1 MCQTCVPM
9 SCVSKHSQCFHAP
22 IWSFLA
28 ASPPA
33 VHEASLP
40 VTAPSKPES
49 TILEHP
55 QVSALPEC
63 PPEPAP
69 WQRPPERPKVPASP
83 ERQTETASN
92 FPKEIV
98 FFLGGGGG
106 GMGGWGRDLG
116 GGPAVASLIP

>member
-9 SCVSKHSQCFHAP
+9 SCVSTYSQCFHAP

-55 QVSALPEC
+55 QVSAFPEC
-63 PPEPAP
+63 
-69 WQRPPERPKVPASP
+69 PKVPASP

-98 FFLGGGGG
+98 FFGGGGG
-106 GMGGWGRDLG
+106 GWGAG
-116 GGPAVASLIP
+116 AVASEAVPPWPP